1 MSGANPNN
9 PITRDKF
16 DAVLFDLDGVIT
28 DTAKMHATCWKKIF
42 DEYLDQHAT
51 KNHQAF
57 RPFEKVVLVAD
68 KLPWINKF
76 PNKPLMYN
84 VAWKTLIYVGCT
96 LVVRFIE
103 HLLPYLLDHEPLD
116 IAIRHHLSE
125 VVWSH
130 FWAIQIWLLVLFLV
144 YSAGR
149 ELVRALGSE
158 RVLDIFFRPP
168 VFEDF

>member
-1 MSGANPNN
+1 MSKFLTRAKEEFFEVLPTTIFFFFAFHVIALTNALMLREHGIDIANQAAATIGALLV
-9 PITRDKF
+9 
-16 DAVLFDLDGVIT
+16 A
-28 DTAKMHATCWKKIF
+28 
-42 DEYLDQHAT
+42 
-51 KNHQAF
+51 
-57 RPFEKVVLVAD
+57 KVVLVAD

-76 PNKPLMYN
+76 PNKPLIYN
-84 VAWKTLIYVGCT
+84 VAWKTLIYVGGT
-96 LVVRFIE
+96 LVVRFAE

-158 RVLDIFFRPP
+158 RVLNIFFRPP
-168 VFEDF
+168 VF

>member
-1 MSGANPNN
+1 MSKFLTRAKKEFLEVLPTTIFFFFAFHVIALTNALMLREHGIDIANQAAATIGALLV
-9 PITRDKF
+9 
-16 DAVLFDLDGVIT
+16 A
-28 DTAKMHATCWKKIF
+28 
-42 DEYLDQHAT
+42 
-51 KNHQAF
+51 
-57 RPFEKVVLVAD
+57 KVVLVAD

-130 FWAIQIWLLVLFLV
+130 FWAIQI
-144 YSAGR
+144 
-149 ELVRALGSE
+149 
-158 RVLDIFFRPP
+158 
-168 VFEDF
+168 

>member
-1 MSGANPNN
+1 MSKFLTRAKEEFFEVLPTTVFFFFAFHVIALTNALMLREHGIDIANQAAATIGALLV
-9 PITRDKF
+9 
-16 DAVLFDLDGVIT
+16 A
-28 DTAKMHATCWKKIF
+28 
-42 DEYLDQHAT
+42 
-51 KNHQAF
+51 
-57 RPFEKVVLVAD
+57 KVVLVAD

-168 VFEDF
+168 VF

>member
-1 MSGANPNN
+1 MSKLLTLAKKEFLEVLPTTIFFFFAFHVIALTNALMLKEHGIDIANQAAATIGALLVA
-9 PITRDKF
+9 K
-16 DAVLFDLDGVIT
+16 VI
-28 DTAKMHATCWKKIF
+28 
-42 DEYLDQHAT
+42 
-51 KNHQAF
+51 
-57 RPFEKVVLVAD
+57 LVAD

-76 PNKPLMYN
+76 PYKPLMYN

-96 LVVRFIE
+96 MVVRFVE
-103 HLLPYLLDHEPLD
+103 HLIPFLLEHERLD
-116 IAIRHHLSE
+116 IAIRHHFSE

-158 RVLDIFFRPP
+158 RVLDIFFRRP
-168 VFEDF
+168 VLQNS

>member
-1 MSGANPNN
+1 
-9 PITRDKF
+9 
-16 DAVLFDLDGVIT
+16 
-28 DTAKMHATCWKKIF
+28 
-42 DEYLDQHAT
+42 
-51 KNHQAF
+51 
-57 RPFEKVVLVAD
+57 
-68 KLPWINKF
+68 
-76 PNKPLMYN
+76 MYN

-130 FWAIQIWLLVLFLV
+130 FWAIQIWLLVFFLV

-149 ELVRALGSE
+149 ELVRALGNE

>member
-1 MSGANPNN
+1 MSKFLTRAKEEFFEVLPTTVFFFFAFHVIALTNALMLREHGIDIANQAAATIGALLV
-9 PITRDKF
+9 
-16 DAVLFDLDGVIT
+16 A
-28 DTAKMHATCWKKIF
+28 
-42 DEYLDQHAT
+42 
-51 KNHQAF
+51 
-57 RPFEKVVLVAD
+57 KVVLVAD

-76 PNKPLMYN
+76 PNKPLIYN
-84 VAWKTLIYVGCT
+84 VAWKTLIYVGGT
-96 LVVRFIE
+96 LVVRFAE
-103 HLLPYLLDHEPLD
+103 HLLPYLLDHERLD

-158 RVLDIFFRPP
+158 RVWDIFFRPP
-168 VFEDF
+168 VF